1 MERNSSKDQQHLQA
15 ITINKIG
22 FSLVHRH
29 AKEVHTQ
36 SRTLKLN
43 DTNITFIK
51 QCLILI
57 LKEMSLSINNAD
69 YAMFT
74 EVLEH
79 IHYYY
84 VPLVLSK
91 INRAL
96 KLGGVLI
103 LATPNIASLFRRLRL
118 LLSM

>member
-1 MERNSSKDQQHLQA
+1 MS
-15 ITINKIG
+15 

-43 DTNITFIK
+43 GTNITLIK

-57 LKEMSLSINNAD
+57 LKEMLI
-69 YAMFT
+69 MFT

-84 VPLVLSK
+84 VSLILSK

-96 KLGGVLI
+96 KLGGVLV
-103 LATPNIASLFRRLRL
+103 LTTPNIASLFRRLRL
-118 LLSM
+118 LLGKQCSGTT